1 MIKLRIEG
9 SEQEIKKFTYFL
21 DKALGDAIQEFG
33 TVASTSKFY
42 HNRCGESIKG
52 FEGKCYE
59 SIGRVYVEVE

>member
-42 HNRCGESIKG
+42 PNDKQRSTLPVFGTAVL
-52 FEGKCYE
+52 
-59 SIGRVYVEVE
+59 GRVYLEVE